1 MSKAKSFLDL
11 GLADT
16 TPHPLYIEVEN
27 ASGVWINTK
36 DGKRLFDAISGI
48 GVSNFGHGNK
58 EITERL
64 HSQIDSNLH
73 TMVYGEFI
81 SPSTAEAAA
90 LLASLLP
97 QNLNTTYFTN
107 SGAEAIEGALKLA
120 KKATGRTRIIACNG
134 GYHGNTTGALSVSSN
149 EERKSPFLPL
159 LPDVSFIDY
168 NYLESLS
175 NIDSNTACVV
185 VETIQGD
192 AGVQIPSSE
201 WMLALRIR
209 CDESGALL
217 VLDEVQCGIGR
228 TGKSF
233 AFEHFQIVPD
243 ILCLGKALGGG
254 VPIGAFIS
262 SKQLMAQ
269 LSNSPKLGHITTFGG
284 NPLATSGA
292 VGALNLLKRVD
303 YDKVEQQG
311 AMWERKLLAH
321 NSVKEIRRKGLF
333 FCVELDSELAAT
345 QTIKNGLENGVL
357 MFWFLSLPNA
367 FRLSPPL
374 NMTDD
379 EACEGIE
386 LILKS
391 LPL

>member
-1 MSKAKSFLDL
+1 MSKTKSFLDL

-16 TPHPLYIEVEN
+16 TPHPLYIEVES

-36 DGKRLFDAISGI
+36 GGNRLFDAISGI
-48 GVSNFGHGNK
+48 GVSSFGHCNK
-58 EITERL
+58 EITDRL
-64 HSQIDSNLH
+64 HAQVDSNLH
-73 TMVYGEFI
+73 TMVYGEFVTTSSVEAAFLLTSI
-81 SPSTAEAAA
+81 LPST
-90 LLASLLP
+90 
-97 QNLNTTYFTN
+97 LNTTYFTN

-120 KKATGRTRIIACNG
+120 KKSTGRSSIIACNG

-149 EERKSPFLPL
+149 EERKSPFKPL
-159 LPDVSFIDY
+159 LPDVSFIDF
-168 NYLESLS
+168 NCLESLS
-175 NIDSNTACVV
+175 KIDVKTACVV

-192 AGVQIPSSE
+192 AGVRIPSSE
-201 WMLALRIR
+201 WMKALRNK
-209 CDESGALL
+209 CNDAGALL
-217 VLDEVQCGIGR
+217 ILDEVQCGVGR

-262 SKQLMAQ
+262 SRQLMSQ

-284 NPLATSGA
+284 HPLATTGA

-303 YDKVEQQG
+303 YEKVEQQG

-321 NSVKEIRRKGLF
+321 NSVKVVRRKGLF
-333 FCVELDSELAAT
+333 FCVELESESDAT
-345 QTIKNGLENGVL
+345 QTIQNGLENGVL
-357 MFWFLSLPNA
+357 LFWFLSLPNA

-374 NMTDD
+374 NMTDH
-379 EACEGIE
+379 EANEGIE